1 LLADV
6 DEDGGDDLLAIGY
19 WLLAIGYW
27 LLAIGY
33 WLLVRIRSK
42 HQREWAAAPKARL
55 GEND

>member
-27 LLAIGY
+27 LLVIGQDQIKASAG
-33 WLLVRIRSK
+33 VGSRA
-42 HQREWAAAPKARL
+42 EGAARGK
-55 GEND
+55 